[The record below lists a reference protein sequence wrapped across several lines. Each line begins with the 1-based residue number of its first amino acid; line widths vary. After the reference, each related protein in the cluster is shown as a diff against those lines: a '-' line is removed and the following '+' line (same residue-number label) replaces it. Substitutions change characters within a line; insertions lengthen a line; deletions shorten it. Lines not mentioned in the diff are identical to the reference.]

1 MFESHPLTITT
12 STAPPGRGRGIILF
26 AKVAGDWTRK
36 INAIATA
43 GEEMIERTEQEV
55 PDQAQPEASL
65 DRDQCLQVQVLLDG
79 PYGGLKLDLA
89 EYQTVLIFAGGS
101 GVTFA
106 LGCIEE
112 AMRRSHDSGAER
124 RLRHLQLVW
133 AVKDLGQYMSHAL
146 S

>member
-12 STAPPGRGRGIILF
+12 STAPPGRGQGIILF

-43 GEEMIERTEQEV
+43 GERTIGQEV
-55 PDQAQPEASL
+55 ADQAQSEASSDH
-65 DRDQCLQVQVLLDG
+65 DRCLQVQVLLDG

-133 AVKDLGQYMSHAL
+133 AVKDLGQYISHAL